1 MNIISIKPV
10 SSGSVS
16 DRLRRA
22 NLVILKMVKA
32 FLRISFC
39 IVGLVGFG
47 IILGEVLKK
56 WQAAGPDFNIGW
68 VVVPILVLFF
78 CREITRS
85 DYIREKQVISPQNL
99 QTLTTVL
106 NLVFILLSILVCLGI
121 PYLWF
126 GTIEELGK
134 RGGG

>member
-1 MNIISIKPV
+1 
-10 SSGSVS
+10 
-16 DRLRRA
+16 
-22 NLVILKMVKA
+22 MVKA
-32 FLRISFC
+32 FLRISLC
-39 IVGLVGFG
+39 IVGLVGLG

-56 WQAAGPDFNIGW
+56 WQLAGPDFNVAW
-68 VVVPILVLFF
+68 AVVPILALFF

-85 DYIREKQVISPQNL
+85 DYIHEKQIIAPENL

-106 NLVFILLSILVCLGI
+106 NIVFILLSILVCLGI